1 MPYPCIGFREKN
13 FYKAKFMA
21 VTFVLSDESV
31 NSYGTRV
38 LTDGIRLDNFL
49 KNPTML
55 WNHTRAWSDKEDQI
69 LPIGRWENLRVENG
83 QLLGDAVFDEKDA
96 FAQKIKSKVEQKIIN
111 MCSVSIA
118 VITSSED
125 ASVIV
130 QGQSRP
136 TIIECELREVSIV
149 DIGSNKNAVRLFD
162 ACDGKEINLSDSGEN
177 NFLLPLLD
185 TINKDKNMDFKEVKD
200 LLGLRDKEDGEVKT
214 EIARLRGLETEV
226 VTLRGDKQALTDRL
240 KVFTDKEETDRK
252 AAIVSLVD
260 DAVKTRKITA
270 SEKSDYLALAEKD
283 FETTKKILDAR
294 KGVEEPQE
302 QDGGT
307 SNVWEERFREI
318 REENK

>member
-1 MPYPCIGFREKN
+1 
-13 FYKAKFMA
+13 MA
-21 VTFVLSDESV
+21 FTFVLSDESV

-38 LTDGIRLDNFL
+38 LTDGIRLGNYQ
-49 KNPTML
+49 KNPIVL
-55 WNHTRAWSDKEDQI
+55 WNHTRSWSDKEDQI
-69 LPIGRWENLRVENG
+69 LPIGRIEKLWVE
-83 QLLGDAVFDEKDA
+83 GDKLMGDVTLDQKDN
-96 FAQKIKSKVEQKIIN
+96 FAQKVQSKVEQKIIN
-111 MCSVSIA
+111 MCSISVA
-118 VITSSED
+118 VITTSED

-149 DIGSNKNAVRLFD
+149 DIGSNKNAIRLYD
-162 ACDGKEINLSDSGEN
+162 ACDGKEINLSDGGEK

-226 VTLRGDKQALTDRL
+226 VTLRGDKQSLTDRL
-240 KVFTDKEETDRK
+240 KVFTDKEEADRE
-252 AAIVSLVD
+252 AAVVSLVD

-270 SEKSDYLALAEKD
+270 SEKPDYLALAEKD

>member
-1 MPYPCIGFREKN
+1 
-13 FYKAKFMA
+13 MA
-21 VTFVLSDESV
+21 LTFILSDESV

-38 LTDGIRLDNFL
+38 LTEGIRLDNFL

-69 LPIGRWENLRVENG
+69 LPIGRWENLRVEDG
-83 QLLGDAVFDEKDA
+83 KLLGDGVFDEKDA

-136 TIIECELREVSIV
+136 TIIECELREVSVV
-149 DIGSNKNAVRLFD
+149 DIGSNKNAVRLYD
-162 ACDGKEINLSDSGEN
+162 ACDGREINLSDNGEK

-185 TINKDKNMDFKEVKD
+185 SINKDKNMEFKEVKE
-200 LLGLRDKEDGEVKT
+200 LLGLRDKEDSEVKT

-226 VTLRGDKQALTDRL
+226 VTLRGDKQSLTDRL
-240 KVFTDKEETDRK
+240 KVFTDKEAADRQ
-252 AAIVSLVD
+252 AAIVALVD

-270 SEKSDYLALAEKD
+270 SEKPDYLALAEKD

-294 KGVEEPQE
+294 QGVQEPGE
-302 QDGGT
+302 SGGEK
-307 SNVWEERFREI
+307 SDPWEERFREI
-318 REENK
+318 EKANK